1 MGEQIQ
7 TDLKNRCSEVMKKN
21 TVILMEIL
29 LIIPYLVTILNYKAG
44 IDLFNGILIFFG
56 LDTRDS
62 HLLLG
67 EWFLIFYTV
76 SLPVGQFILFFVVKY
91 IFGVDVWCKEK
102 VWLFTLACAIPAAY
116 MYIEGIVIVS
126 W

>member
-1 MGEQIQ
+1 M
-7 TDLKNRCSEVMKKN
+7 MKKN

-62 HLLLG
+62 HLSLG

-102 VWLFTLACAIPAAY
+102 VGLFTLACAIPAAY